1 MNWSKAK
8 TILIVTFLVLN
19 LYLVSQLIMQRD
31 SSITISE
38 YNAVNESTLTLL
50 REKYHIDVPLEKLDK
65 GVSPNINPEVG
76 YKPVDSDVLI
86 KRLWPTKM
94 VFPNA
99 EGRYVLDNEY
109 LVIGRNDFY
118 YNNLNRQDRLI
129 SKSYLNIIKDNHK
142 ISFMSGILKK
152 DLENALGIEFDNWIL
167 SSMQEI
173 EENDEVF
180 YTFTFTQRIDLELHD
195 ISSYTRVKISSN
207 GSVVEVKRSELE
219 KKTNNKNFIDKI
231 KEKIS
236 LRGKTKKIS
245 AAEALLF
252 LAGQKPYEGNI
263 SIDNIKLVYFGLKQS
278 DLDQSENIPLNWRL
292 KPVWKIDTIAEDN
305 TKKVYFLDAYTGKQ
319 E

>member
-19 LYLVSQLIMQRD
+19 LYLVSQLIMQRN
-31 SSITISE
+31 SSITITE

-50 REKYHIDVPLEKLDK
+50 REKYNIDVSLEKLDK
-65 GVSPNINPEVG
+65 GVSPNVNPEVG
-76 YKPVDSDVLI
+76 YKLVDKDALI
-86 KRLWPTKM
+86 KNLWPTKT

-99 EGRYVLDNEY
+99 EGRYVLENEY
-109 LVIGRNDFY
+109 LIIGRNDYY
-118 YNNLNRQDRLI
+118 YNNLNRQDRLM

-152 DLENALGIEFDNWIL
+152 DLENALGIEFNNWIL
-167 SSMQEI
+167 SGMQEI

-180 YTFTFTQRIDLELHD
+180 YSFTFTQLIDLEVYD

-207 GSVVEVKRSELE
+207 GSIVEVKRSELE
-219 KKTNNKNFIDKI
+219 KKANNKNFIDKI
-231 KEKIS
+231 NEKIS
-236 LRGKTKKIS
+236 LSEKTKKIS

-263 SIDNIKLVYFGLKQS
+263 SIDNIKLIYFGLKQS
-278 DLDQSENIPLNWRL
+278 DLDQSENIPFMWPL
-292 KPVWKIDTIAEDN
+292 KPVWKIDTISEDG
-305 TKKVYFLDAYTGKQ
+305 TKEVYFLDAYTGKL